1 METGLSPEQFVKSKC
16 LEGGWKD
23 LTIVAGWGQAE
34 ETSFENAGLRGSVIH
49 PFFDLTKYFMSIYYA
64 TGTVPDIRDTAVT
77 KIVGTWLHGVDP
89 LGRRRRINT

>member
-1 METGLSPEQFVKSKC
+1 M
-16 LEGGWKD
+16 
-23 LTIVAGWGQAE
+23 
-34 ETSFENAGLRGSVIH
+34 RGSVIH